1 MNKVEIQN
9 KLNKINSYI
18 DYKVGDWVETCN
30 MLPGIV
36 QEINN
41 YYDSRKLQQC
51 FVDDVVIFYPHETI
65 NNDNYQGGTC
75 CSILNCGVHK
85 ISQEYAKI
93 LFAIGREMLEK
104 LWSTTYLKSD
114 NTKQWSDIVIEHYN
128 NNIEKYKN
136 NGVGLFNI
144 GEEYSRKI
152 KK

>member
-41 YYDSRKLQQC
+41 YYDSRKLMQC

-93 LFAIGREMLEK
+93 LFSIGREMLEK

-136 NGVGLFNI
+136 NGVELFNI

>member
-41 YYDSRKLQQC
+41 YYDNRKLQQC

-93 LFAIGREMLEK
+93 LFAIGREMLKK
-104 LWSTTYLKSD
+104 LWSITYLKSD

-136 NGVGLFNI
+136 NGVELFNI

>member
-114 NTKQWSDIVIEHYN
+114 NTKQWYDIVIEHYN

-136 NGVGLFNI
+136 NGVELFNI

>member
-41 YYDSRKLQQC
+41 YYDNRKLQQC

-65 NNDNYQGGTC
+65 NNDNYKGGTC
-75 CSILNCGVHK
+75 CSIQNCCVHK

-104 LWSTTYLKSD
+104 LWSTTYLKND

-136 NGVGLFNI
+136 SGVELFNI

>member
-41 YYDSRKLQQC
+41 YYDNRKLQQC

-136 NGVGLFNI
+136 SGVELFNI

>member
-41 YYDSRKLQQC
+41 YYDNRKLMQC

-65 NNDNYQGGTC
+65 NNDNYRGGTC
-75 CSILNCGVHK
+75 CSIQNCGVHK

-104 LWSTTYLKSD
+104 LWSTTYLKSG

-136 NGVGLFNI
+136 NGVELFNI

>member
-41 YYDSRKLQQC
+41 YYNSRKLMQC

-65 NNDNYQGGTC
+65 NNDNYHGGTC

-136 NGVGLFNI
+136 NGVELFNI

>member
-1 MNKVEIQN
+1 MNKVEIQQY
-9 KLNKINSYI
+9 LNKVNSYI

-41 YYDSRKLQQC
+41 YYDSRKLMQC
-51 FVDDVVIFYPHETI
+51 FVDDVVIFYPYETI
-65 NNDNYQGGTC
+65 NNDNYRGGTY

-93 LFAIGREMLEK
+93 LFAIGRETLVK

-136 NGVGLFNI
+136 NGAELFNI

>member
-36 QEINN
+36 QKINN
-41 YYDSRKLQQC
+41 YYDNRKLQQC

-75 CSILNCGVHK
+75 CSIMNCGVHK

-136 NGVGLFNI
+136 NGVELFNI

>member
-41 YYDSRKLQQC
+41 YYDSRKLMQC

-65 NNDNYQGGTC
+65 NNDNYHGGTC

-136 NGVGLFNI
+136 NGVELFNI

>member
-1 MNKVEIQN
+1 MNNVEIQN

-41 YYDSRKLQQC
+41 YYDNRKLQQC

-136 NGVGLFNI
+136 NGVELFNI

>member
-41 YYDSRKLQQC
+41 YYDNRKLMQC

-65 NNDNYQGGTC
+65 NNDNYHGGTC

-136 NGVGLFNI
+136 NGVELFNI

>member
-1 MNKVEIQN
+1 MNKVEIQQY
-9 KLNKINSYI
+9 LNKVNSYI

-41 YYDSRKLQQC
+41 YYDSRKLMQC

-75 CSILNCGVHK
+75 CSIMNCGVHK

-93 LFAIGREMLEK
+93 LFAIGRETLEK
-104 LWSTTYLKSD
+104 LWSTTSLKSD
-114 NTKQWSDIVIEHYN
+114 NTKQRTDIVIEHN
-128 NNIEKYKN
+128 NNNNEKYKN
-136 NGVGLFNI
+136 NGVELFNI
-144 GEEYSRKI
+144 GEEY
-152 KK
+152 

>member
-51 FVDDVVIFYPHETI
+51 FVDNVVIFYPHETI

-136 NGVGLFNI
+136 NGVELFNI

>member
-41 YYDSRKLQQC
+41 YYDNRKLQQC

-136 NGVGLFNI
+136 NGVELFNI

-152 KK
+152 RK

>member
-1 MNKVEIQN
+1 MNKVEIQQY
-9 KLNKINSYI
+9 LNKVNSYI

-30 MLPGIV
+30 ILPGIV

-41 YYDSRKLQQC
+41 YYDSRKLMQC
-51 FVDDVVIFYPHETI
+51 FVDDVVIFYPYETI
-65 NNDNYQGGTC
+65 NNDNYRGGTY

-93 LFAIGREMLEK
+93 LFAIGRETLVK

-136 NGVGLFNI
+136 NGVELFNI

>member
-41 YYDSRKLQQC
+41 YYDNRKLQQC

-75 CSILNCGVHK
+75 CSIQNCGVHK
-85 ISQEYAKI
+85 ISQEYEKI
-93 LFAIGREMLEK
+93 LFAIGREMLKK
-104 LWSTTYLKSD
+104 LWSITYLKSD

-136 NGVGLFNI
+136 SGVELFNI

>member
-41 YYDSRKLQQC
+41 YYDNRKLQQC

-65 NNDNYQGGTC
+65 NNDNYHGGTC

-93 LFAIGREMLEK
+93 LFAIGREMLKK
-104 LWSTTYLKSD
+104 LWSITYLKSD

-136 NGVGLFNI
+136 SGVELFNI

>member
-41 YYDSRKLQQC
+41 YYDNRKLMQC

-136 NGVGLFNI
+136 NGVELFNI

>member
-41 YYDSRKLQQC
+41 YYDSRKLMQC

-75 CSILNCGVHK
+75 CSIQNCGVHK

-114 NTKQWSDIVIEHYN
+114 NIKQWSDIVIEHYN

-136 NGVGLFNI
+136 NGVELFNI

>member
-30 MLPGIV
+30 MLHGIP
-36 QEINN
+36 QESNN
-41 YYDSRKLQQC
+41 YYDNRKLQQC
-51 FVDDVVIFYPHETI
+51 FVDDVVIFYRHETI
-65 NNDNYQGGTC
+65 NNDNYHGGTC

-136 NGVGLFNI
+136 NGVELFNI

>member
-1 MNKVEIQN
+1 MNKVEIQQY
-9 KLNKINSYI
+9 LNKINSYI

-41 YYDSRKLQQC
+41 YYDSRKLMQC

-65 NNDNYQGGTC
+65 NNDNYLGSTC

-136 NGVGLFNI
+136 NGVELFNI

>member
-41 YYDSRKLQQC
+41 YYDNRKLQQC

-65 NNDNYQGGTC
+65 NNDNYRGGTC

>member
-41 YYDSRKLQQC
+41 YYDSRKLMQC

-93 LFAIGREMLEK
+93 LFVIGREMLEK

-136 NGVGLFNI
+136 NGVELFNI

>member
-41 YYDSRKLQQC
+41 YYDNRKLQQC

-75 CSILNCGVHK
+75 CSILNYTVHK

-136 NGVGLFNI
+136 NGVELFNI

>member
-41 YYDSRKLQQC
+41 YYDNRKLQQC

-75 CSILNCGVHK
+75 CSIQNCGVHK

-93 LFAIGREMLEK
+93 LFAMGREMLEK

-136 NGVGLFNI
+136 NGVELFNI

>member
-51 FVDDVVIFYPHETI
+51 FVDDVVIFYPHEAI

>member
-41 YYDSRKLQQC
+41 YYDNRKLQQC

-93 LFAIGREMLEK
+93 LFSIGREMLEK
-104 LWSTTYLKSD
+104 LWSITYLKSD

-136 NGVGLFNI
+136 SGVELFNI

>member
-1 MNKVEIQN
+1 MNKVEIQQY
-9 KLNKINSYI
+9 LNKVNSYI

-41 YYDSRKLQQC
+41 YYDSRKLMQC

-104 LWSTTYLKSD
+104 LWSTTYLESD

-136 NGVGLFNI
+136 NGVELFNI

>member
-41 YYDSRKLQQC
+41 YYDSRKLMQC

-104 LWSTTYLKSD
+104 LWSITYLKSD

-136 NGVGLFNI
+136 SGVELFNI

>member
-41 YYDSRKLQQC
+41 YYDNRKLMQC

-65 NNDNYQGGTC
+65 NNDNYRGGTC
-75 CSILNCGVHK
+75 CSIQNCGVHK

-104 LWSTTYLKSD
+104 LWSTTYLESD

-136 NGVGLFNI
+136 SGVELFNI

>member
-36 QEINN
+36 QQINN
-41 YYDSRKLQQC
+41 YYDSRKLMQC

-136 NGVGLFNI
+136 NGVELFNI

>member
-41 YYDSRKLQQC
+41 YYDNRKLQQC

-93 LFAIGREMLEK
+93 LFAIGREMLKK
-104 LWSTTYLKSD
+104 LWSITYLKSD

-136 NGVGLFNI
+136 SGVELFNI

>member
-41 YYDSRKLQQC
+41 YYDSRKLMQC

-65 NNDNYQGGTC
+65 NNDNYHGGTC
-75 CSILNCGVHK
+75 CSILNCDVHK

-136 NGVGLFNI
+136 NGVELFNI

>member
-1 MNKVEIQN
+1 MNKVEIQH

-41 YYDSRKLQQC
+41 YYDSRKLMQC

-136 NGVGLFNI
+136 NGVELFNI

>member
-1 MNKVEIQN
+1 MNKVEIQQY
-9 KLNKINSYI
+9 LNKINSYI

-41 YYDSRKLQQC
+41 YYDNRKLQQC
-51 FVDDVVIFYPHETI
+51 FVDDVVIFYPHEII
-65 NNDNYQGGTC
+65 NNDNYHRGTC

-136 NGVGLFNI
+136 NGAELFNI

>member
-30 MLPGIV
+30 MLPGII

-41 YYDSRKLQQC
+41 YYDNRKLQQC

-65 NNDNYQGGTC
+65 NNDNYHGGTC
-75 CSILNCGVHK
+75 CSIQNCGVHK

-136 NGVGLFNI
+136 NGVELFNI

>member
-41 YYDSRKLQQC
+41 YYDNRKLMQC

-65 NNDNYQGGTC
+65 NNDNYRGGTC
-75 CSILNCGVHK
+75 CSIQNCGVHK

-93 LFAIGREMLEK
+93 LFAIGREMLKK
-104 LWSTTYLKSD
+104 LWSITYLKSD

-136 NGVGLFNI
+136 SGVELFNI

>member
-18 DYKVGDWVETCN
+18 DYKFGDWVETCN

-41 YYDSRKLQQC
+41 YYDNRKLQQC

-114 NTKQWSDIVIEHYN
+114 NTKQLSDIVIEHYN

-136 NGVGLFNI
+136 NGVELFNI